1 MIIYHDSNVT
11 VEEPKILTPNRY
23 LDFGAGFYT
32 TTNYDQALNFA
43 GKVTMRKKCGRST
56 VNIYELDASIFAQVN
71 VLNFES
77 ADEAW
82 LDFVSDNRSGIDRT
96 AGYDLICGPVAND
109 DVYQTFILYS
119 TGVYTKEQTIEAL
132 KIKKLYN
139 QYVFTTERAL
149 SFLTFKEV
157 KYGKERFDG

>member
-1 MIIYHDSNVT
+1 MIIYHGSNVT
-11 VEEPKILTPNRY
+11 VEEPRILTPNRY

-56 VNIYELDASIFAQVN
+56 VNIYELDESIFEKVN

-96 AGYDLICGPVAND
+96 AGYDLICGPVADD

-139 QYVFTTERAL
+139 QYVFTTDRAL

-157 KYGKERFDG
+157 KFGKERFDG

>member
-1 MIIYHDSNVT
+1 M
-11 VEEPKILTPNRY
+11 TPNRY

-56 VNIYELDASIFAQVN
+56 VNIYELGESIFENVN

-82 LDFVSDNRSGIDRT
+82 LEYQKTKTRDDSYSDKGKGTKDEVKVAEESKAED
-96 AGYDLICGPVAND
+96 PVVANAHGD
-109 DVYQTFILYS
+109 SWVHIPGKGRMTWTEVEMY
-119 TGVYTKEQTIEAL
+119 VNMNPP
-132 KIKKLYN
+132 KIKEYI
-139 QYVFTTERAL
+139 
-149 SFLTFKEV
+149 SSD
-157 KYGKERFDG
+157 GKVSYTWVR

>member
-1 MIIYHDSNVT
+1 MIIYHGSNVT

-43 GKVTMRKKCGRST
+43 GKVTMRKKYGRST
-56 VNIYELDASIFAQVN
+56 VNIYEFDESIFEKVN

-77 ADEAW
+77 ADESW

-119 TGVYTKEQTIEAL
+119 TGVYTKEQTIDAL

-139 QYVFTTERAL
+139 QYVFTTDRAL

-157 KYGKERFDG
+157 YFGKERFDG

>member
-1 MIIYHDSNVT
+1 MIIYHGSNMEVN
-11 VEEPKILTPNRY
+11 EPRILTPNRY

-43 GKVTMRKKCGRST
+43 GKVTIRKKIGRST
-56 VNIYELDASIFAQVN
+56 VNIYELDESVFDNVS
-71 VLNFES
+71 VLNFEF

-82 LDFVSDNRSGIDRT
+82 LDFVSDNRLGIDRT
-96 AGYDLICGPVAND
+96 SGYDLICGPVADD

-119 TGVYTKEQTIEAL
+119 TGVYSKEQTLEAL

-139 QYVFTTERAL
+139 QYVFTTDRAL
-149 SFLTFKEV
+149 SYLKFKET
-157 KYGKERFDG
+157 KYGKEIFNG

>member
-1 MIIYHDSNVT
+1 MIIYHGSNVT

-56 VNIYELDASIFAQVN
+56 VNIYELDESIFEKVN

-139 QYVFTTERAL
+139 QYVFTTDRAM
-149 SFLTFKEV
+149 SFLSFKEV

>member
-1 MIIYHDSNVT
+1 MIIYHGSNVT

-43 GKVTMRKKCGRST
+43 GKVTMRKKCGHST
-56 VNIYELDASIFAQVN
+56 VNIYELDEDIFDKVN
-71 VLNFES
+71 ALNFES

-139 QYVFTTERAL
+139 QYVFTTDRAL

>member
-1 MIIYHDSNVT
+1 MIIYHGSNVT

-32 TTNYDQALNFA
+32 TTNYDQALNFS

-56 VNIYELDASIFAQVN
+56 VNIYELDESIFDNVN

-96 AGYDLICGPVAND
+96 AGYDLICGPVADD

-139 QYVFTTERAL
+139 QYVFTTDRAL

-157 KYGKERFDG
+157 KFGKERFDG

>member
-1 MIIYHDSNVT
+1 MIIYHGSNVT

-32 TTNYDQALNFA
+32 TTNYVQALNFA
-43 GKVTMRKKCGRST
+43 GKVTMRKKCGSST
-56 VNIYELDASIFAQVN
+56 VNIYELDESIFEKVN

-82 LDFVSDNRSGIDRT
+82 LDFVSDNRAGIDRP

-139 QYVFTTERAL
+139 QYVFTTDRAL

>member
-1 MIIYHDSNVT
+1 MIIYHGSNVT

-56 VNIYELDASIFAQVN
+56 VNIYELGESIFENVN

-96 AGYDLICGPVAND
+96 AGYDLICGPVADD

-139 QYVFTTERAL
+139 QSVFTTDRAL
-149 SFLTFKEV
+149 SYLTFKEV
-157 KYGKERFDG
+157 KFGQERVDG

>member
-1 MIIYHDSNVT
+1 MIIYHGSNVT

-56 VNIYELDASIFAQVN
+56 VNIYELDESIFEKVN

-96 AGYDLICGPVAND
+96 AGYDLICGPVADD

-139 QYVFTTERAL
+139 QYVFTTDRAL
-149 SFLTFKEV
+149 SYLTFKEV
-157 KYGKERFDG
+157 KFGKERFDG

>member
-1 MIIYHDSNVT
+1 MIIYHGSNVT
-11 VEEPKILTPNRY
+11 VEQPKILVPNRF

-32 TTNYDQALNFA
+32 TTNLDQALNFA
-43 GKVTMRKKCGRST
+43 GKVTMRKKSGRST
-56 VNIYELDASIFAQVN
+56 VNIYELDEHIFHASN

-77 ADEAW
+77 ADETW

-96 AGYDLICGPVAND
+96 SGYDLICGPVADD

-119 TGVYTKEQTIEAL
+119 TGVYTREQTIEAL

-139 QYVFTTERAL
+139 QYVFMTDCAL
-149 SFLTFKEV
+149 SYLRFV
-157 KYGKERFDG
+157 KTEFGKERFDG

>member
-1 MIIYHDSNVT
+1 MIIYHGSNMT
-11 VEEPKILTPNRY
+11 VQKPKILTPNRY

-43 GKVTMRKKCGRST
+43 GKVTVRKKYGRST
-56 VNIYELDASIFAQVN
+56 VNVYELDESIFDKAK
-71 VLNFES
+71 VLNFEC

-119 TGVYTKEQTIEAL
+119 TGVYSKEQTLEAL

-139 QYVFTTERAL
+139 QCVFTTDLAL
-149 SFLTFKEV
+149 SFITFKEA
-157 KYGKERFDG
+157 KFGKEHFDG

>member
-1 MIIYHDSNVT
+1 MIIYHGSNVT
-11 VEEPKILTPNRY
+11 VEEPKILTPNRH

-32 TTNYDQALNFA
+32 TTNCDQALNFA

-56 VNIYELDASIFAQVN
+56 VNIYELDESIFEKVN
-71 VLNFES
+71 VLNFDS

-139 QYVFTTERAL
+139 QYVFTTDRAL

>member
-1 MIIYHDSNVT
+1 MIIYHGSNVM

-43 GKVTMRKKCGRST
+43 GKVTMRKKCGRGT
-56 VNIYELDASIFAQVN
+56 VNIYELDESIFEKVN

-119 TGVYTKEQTIEAL
+119 TGIYTKEQTIEAL

-139 QYVFTTERAL
+139 QYVFTTDRAL

>member
-1 MIIYHDSNVT
+1 MIIYHGSNVT

-56 VNIYELDASIFAQVN
+56 VNIYELDESIFEKVN

-119 TGVYTKEQTIEAL
+119 TGVYTKEQTIAAL

-139 QYVFTTERAL
+139 QYVFTTESSL

-157 KYGKERFDG
+157 KFGKERFDG

>member
-1 MIIYHDSNVT
+1 MIIYHGSNVT

-43 GKVTMRKKCGRST
+43 GKVTMRKKCGRIT
-56 VNIYELDASIFAQVN
+56 VNIYELDESIFEKVN

-139 QYVFTTERAL
+139 QYVFTTDRAL

-157 KYGKERFDG
+157 KFGKERFDG

>member
-1 MIIYHDSNVT
+1 MT

-56 VNIYELDASIFAQVN
+56 VNIYELGESIFENVN

-96 AGYDLICGPVAND
+96 AGYDLICGPVADD

-139 QYVFTTERAL
+139 QYVFTTDRAL
-149 SFLTFKEV
+149 SYLTFKEV
-157 KYGKERFDG
+157 KFGKERFDG

>member
-32 TTNYDQALNFA
+32 TNNYGQALNFA

-56 VNIYELDASIFAQVN
+56 VNIYELDESIFEKVN
-71 VLNFES
+71 VLKFES

-139 QYVFTTERAL
+139 QYVFKADRAL

-157 KYGKERFDG
+157 EFGKERFNG

>member
-1 MIIYHDSNVT
+1 MIIYHGSNVT

-56 VNIYELDASIFAQVN
+56 VNIYELGESIFENVN

-96 AGYDLICGPVAND
+96 AGYDLICGPVADD

-139 QYVFTTERAL
+139 QYVFTTDRAL

>member
-1 MIIYHDSNVT
+1 MIIYHGSNVM

-56 VNIYELDASIFAQVN
+56 VNIYELDESIFEKVN

-109 DVYQTFILYS
+109 DVYRTFILYS

-139 QYVFTTERAL
+139 QYVFTTDRAL
-149 SFLTFKEV
+149 SFLTFKEG
-157 KYGKERFDG
+157 KFGKERFDG

>member
-1 MIIYHDSNVT
+1 MIIYHGSNVT

-32 TTNYDQALNFA
+32 TTNFDQALNFA

-56 VNIYELDASIFAQVN
+56 VNIYDLDESIFENVN

-139 QYVFTTERAL
+139 QYVFTTDRAL

>member
-1 MIIYHDSNVT
+1 MIIYHGSNVT

-32 TTNYDQALNFA
+32 TTNYDQALNFS

-56 VNIYELDASIFAQVN
+56 VNIYELDESIFDNVN

-96 AGYDLICGPVAND
+96 AGYDLICGPVADD

-139 QYVFTTERAL
+139 QYVFTTDRAL
-149 SFLTFKEV
+149 SYLTFKEV
-157 KYGKERFDG
+157 KFGKERFDG

>member
-1 MIIYHDSNVT
+1 
-11 VEEPKILTPNRY
+11 
-23 LDFGAGFYT
+23 
-32 TTNYDQALNFA
+32 
-43 GKVTMRKKCGRST
+43 MRKKCGRST
-56 VNIYELDASIFAQVN
+56 VNIYELDESIFEKVN
-71 VLNFES
+71 VLKFES

-139 QYVFTTERAL
+139 QYVFKADRAL

-157 KYGKERFDG
+157 EFGKERFNG

>member
-1 MIIYHDSNVT
+1 M
-11 VEEPKILTPNRY
+11 EEPKILTPNRY

-56 VNIYELDASIFAQVN
+56 VNIYELDESIFEKVN

-77 ADEAW
+77 ADESW
-82 LDFVSDNRSGIDRT
+82 LDLVSDNRSGIDRT

-119 TGVYTKEQTIEAL
+119 TGVYTKEQTIDAL

-139 QYVFTTERAL
+139 QYVFTTDRAL

-157 KYGKERFDG
+157 KFGKERFDG

>member
-1 MIIYHDSNVT
+1 MIIYHGSNVT
-11 VEEPKILTPNRY
+11 VKEPKILTPNRY

-43 GKVTMRKKCGRST
+43 GKVTMRKKCGHST
-56 VNIYELDASIFAQVN
+56 VNIYELDESIFENVN

-139 QYVFTTERAL
+139 QYVFTTDRAL

>member
-1 MIIYHDSNVT
+1 MIIYHGSNVT
-11 VEEPKILTPNRY
+11 VEEPRILTPNRY

-32 TTNYDQALNFA
+32 TTNYDQALNFS

-56 VNIYELDASIFAQVN
+56 VNIYELDESIFDNVN

-96 AGYDLICGPVAND
+96 AGYDLICGPVADD

-139 QYVFTTERAL
+139 QYVFTTDRAL
-149 SFLTFKEV
+149 SYLTFKEV
-157 KYGKERFDG
+157 KFGKERFDG

>member
-1 MIIYHDSNVT
+1 MIIYHGSNVT

-56 VNIYELDASIFAQVN
+56 VNIYELDESIFEKVT

>member
-1 MIIYHDSNVT
+1 MIIYHGSNVT
-11 VEEPKILTPNRY
+11 VEEPKIITPNRY

-56 VNIYELDASIFAQVN
+56 VNIYELDESIFEKVN

-82 LDFVSDNRSGIDRT
+82 LDFVSNNRSGIDRT
-96 AGYDLICGPVAND
+96 AGYDLISGPVAND

-132 KIKKLYN
+132 KIKRLYN
-139 QYVFTTERAL
+139 QYVFTADRAL

-157 KYGKERFDG
+157 EFGKERFNG

>member
-1 MIIYHDSNVT
+1 MIIYHGSNVT
-11 VEEPKILTPNRY
+11 VEEPRILTPNRY

-56 VNIYELDASIFAQVN
+56 VNIYELGESIFENVN

-96 AGYDLICGPVAND
+96 AGYDLICGPVADD

-139 QYVFTTERAL
+139 QYVFTTDRAL
-149 SFLTFKEV
+149 SYLTFKEV
-157 KYGKERFDG
+157 KFGKERFDG

>member
-1 MIIYHDSNVT
+1 MIIYHGSNVT

-56 VNIYELDASIFAQVN
+56 VNIYELDESIFEKVN
-71 VLNFES
+71 VLNFDS

-119 TGVYTKEQTIEAL
+119 TGVYTKEHTIEAL

-139 QYVFTTERAL
+139 QYVFTTDRAL

>member
-1 MIIYHDSNVT
+1 MIIYHGSNVT

-56 VNIYELDASIFAQVN
+56 VNIYELGESIFETVN

-96 AGYDLICGPVAND
+96 AGYDLICGPVADD

-139 QYVFTTERAL
+139 QYVFTTDRAL
-149 SFLTFKEV
+149 SYLTFKEV
-157 KYGKERFDG
+157 KFGKERFDG

>member
-1 MIIYHDSNVT
+1 MIIYHGSNMT
-11 VEEPKILTPNRY
+11 VQKPKILTPNRY

-43 GKVTMRKKCGRST
+43 GKVTVRKKSGRST
-56 VNIYELDASIFAQVN
+56 VNVYELDESIFDKTK
-71 VLNFES
+71 VLNFEC

-82 LDFVSDNRSGIDRT
+82 LDFVSDNRSGTDRT

-119 TGVYTKEQTIEAL
+119 TGVYSKKQTIDAL

-139 QYVFTTERAL
+139 QYVFTSELAL
-149 SFLTFKEV
+149 SFLKFKKTEF
-157 KYGKERFDG
+157 GKERFDG

>member
-1 MIIYHDSNVT
+1 MIIYHGSNLT
-11 VEEPKILTPNRY
+11 VEKPIIMTPNRY

-32 TTNYDQALNFA
+32 TTYFDQELNFA

-56 VNIYELDASIFAQVN
+56 VNIYELDESIFEKVS
-71 VLNFES
+71 LLSFES

-96 AGYDLICGPVAND
+96 AEYDLIFGPVAND
-109 DVYQTFILYS
+109 DVYQTFILYY
-119 TGVYTKEQTIEAL
+119 TGVYSKEQTIEAL

-139 QYVFTTERAL
+139 QYVFTTDRAL
-149 SFLTFKEV
+149 SFLTFKDV

>member
-1 MIIYHDSNVT
+1 MIIYHGSNMT
-11 VEEPKILTPNRY
+11 VQKPKILTPNRY

-43 GKVTMRKKCGRST
+43 GKVTVRKKSGRST
-56 VNIYELDASIFAQVN
+56 VNVYELDESIFDKTK
-71 VLNFES
+71 VLNFEC

-82 LDFVSDNRSGIDRT
+82 LDFVSDNRSGINRT

-119 TGVYTKEQTIEAL
+119 TGVYSKKQTIDAL

-139 QYVFTTERAL
+139 QYVFTSELAL
-149 SFLTFKEV
+149 SFLKFKKTEF
-157 KYGKERFDG
+157 GKERFDG